1 MWKTLVQALS
11 LPAGICTPI
20 SYHTALGFGGCFGV
34 YRLCLFLLTQCHL
47 AYTFALH
54 LNIRYCTDGTSY
66 LVLPKAPGDITIF
79 LRAIS
84 LLQQAM
90 EFAK

>member
-1 MWKTLVQALS
+1 MFWGVPLVLVSADTVPL
-11 LPAGICTPI
+11 
-20 SYHTALGFGGCFGV
+20 
-34 YRLCLFLLTQCHL
+34 
-47 AYTFALH
+47 ALH
-54 LNIRYCTDGTSY
+54 LNIVYCTDGTSY

-79 LRAIS
+79 LCAIS